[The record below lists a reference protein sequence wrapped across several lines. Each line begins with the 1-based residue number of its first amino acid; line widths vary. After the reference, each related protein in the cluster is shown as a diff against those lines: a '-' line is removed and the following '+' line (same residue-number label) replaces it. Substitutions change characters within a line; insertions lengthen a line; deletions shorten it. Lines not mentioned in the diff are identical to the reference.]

1 MKGRRRIMNEIR
13 QKPYKKRLSMDLP
26 IEIHV
31 ELKERSARR
40 NITITKYIMSLVM
53 EQLKKERSYD

>member
-1 MKGRRRIMNEIR
+1 MNEIR

-53 EQLKKERSYD
+53 EQLKKERSYN